1 MVNQALEAKAWAVLN
16 SIPDPEIPV
25 ISLVDLGIIRH
36 VRAAGDAVEI
46 GVSPTYSGCPA
57 TEVIRNDIRAAIS
70 GAGIDAVTI
79 VEVLSPPWSS
89 DWISDRGAQA
99 LRRYGIAP
107 PVSSRS
113 AALPIACPRCNS
125 LRTER
130 TSEFGSTPCKALFR
144 CNACLEPFEQFKC
157 I

>member
-1 MVNQALEAKAWAVLN
+1 MNAALEARTWEVLN
-16 SIPDPEIPV
+16 SLPDPEIPV

-36 VRAAGDAVEI
+36 VHATGDAVEI

-57 TEVIRNDIRAAIS
+57 TEVIRNDIRAAVS
-70 GAGIDAVTI
+70 GAGIDTVNI

-89 DWISDRGAQA
+89 DWISDRGASA
-99 LRRYGIAP
+99 LRRYGISP
-107 PVSSRS
+107 PVSSR
-113 AALPIACPRCNS
+113 AATIPIACPRCQS
-125 LRTER
+125 TRTER